1 MSLASGRVEGETPF
15 SLCWVVAISVVKFEL
30 DQPEVC
36 RISARCSDFARC
48 VCEKEDVNQDGA
60 QQESTSSS
68 MAGEMFVACFKLY
81 TSWGCGNTDSTPY
94 RTHHHRSRQVD
105 KTRSAYPHASRFDR
119 PQLQSPLLA
128 AMWSYM
134 IFEGLS

>member
-1 MSLASGRVEGETPF
+1 MSLASGRVEGEAPF
-15 SLCWVVAISVVKFEL
+15 LLCWVVAISVVKF
-30 DQPEVC
+30 
-36 RISARCSDFARC
+36 
-48 VCEKEDVNQDGA
+48 
-60 QQESTSSS
+60 
-68 MAGEMFVACFKLY
+68 
-81 TSWGCGNTDSTPY
+81 
-94 RTHHHRSRQVD
+94 D